1 MVRSDPRVCCVKN
14 LVSQEEAEDLI
25 AAASDVGLKQSLVA
39 SMREKMGKGSVDAA
53 GLKEQGIS
61 EGRTSTSCRVP
72 RSHPVAAAAVMRA
85 AFLCGLSPHCSEAV
99 QVVHYE
105 RGQRYDVHNDWF
117 QPGTPYYH
125 DRVCLSCCCLLL

>member
-1 MVRSDPRVCCVKN
+1 
-14 LVSQEEAEDLI
+14 
-25 AAASDVGLKQSLVA
+25 
-39 SMREKMGKGSVDAA
+39 
-53 GLKEQGIS
+53 
-61 EGRTSTSCRVP
+61 RTSTSCRVP

-85 AFLCGLSPHCSEAV
+85 AFLCGVSPHCSEAV

-125 DRVCLSCCCLLL
+125 DRVWQRIISFFCYLSEVPEGQGGCTFFPELDLRFRPSKGSAALWYNQV